1 METIRITTK
10 TKKREEAL
18 HQRVHN
24 LEERN
29 KTLENVLQR
38 MMMSEEKMAREIEI
52 CQDTQNELFFKH
64 NEMKMMINSIITELN
79 YVITHLN
86 NKLEEK

>member
-1 METIRITTK
+1 MTSK
-10 TKKREEAL
+10 
-18 HQRVHN
+18 
-24 LEERN
+24 
-29 KTLENVLQR
+29 
-38 MMMSEEKMAREIEI
+38 EKMVREIEI

-86 NKLEEK
+86 NKLQEK